1 MGWSGRAP
9 APLAR
14 KLRGSEPRQEPVR
27 CHGSPRLLRSPPSA
41 SIWARTASISS
52 AQDERGAI
60 VLRIKLS
67 RAQLT
72 RRPANLPPCLI
83 GMEACAGA
91 HYIGRQLQALG
102 HDVRLIPAQYVKPF
116 LKGHKRYHDG
126 H

>member
-9 APLAR
+9 ASQAR
-14 KLRGSEPRQEPVR
+14 KLRGSQLRQEPVP

-72 RRPANLPPCLI
+72 RRLANLPPCLI
-83 GMEACAGA
+83 GIMDACAGA

-116 LKGHKRYHDG
+116 LKGHKND
-126 H
+126 